1 MLNGN
6 NVPEV
11 SSKMLKRDGIS
22 QKYQI
27 LYEHHPC
34 LALSSSSLSLSLLLS
49 LVLPAHLHNV
59 EFKLMNLV

>member
-34 LALSSSSLSLSLLLS
+34 LALLSPSLSLLLS

-59 EFKLMNLV
+59 EFKLMRLV